1 MNGGVPS
8 VPVQGCASDR
18 ETGPVRDNPADNE
31 LLLRDQLSSL
41 QGLLVLSM
49 LMTECGDG
57 DHILQ
62 LAATSVPSLSRCH
75 LSGVYLSD
83 IGWHPISSPHDDPHV
98 RAGIRAVLGRASEG
112 GPLSIP
118 DEEWAW
124 AFPLRGLDGPV
135 GHLLVAATEEPP
147 PSERFL
153 LKVLAQQT
161 GVALVNARLHAR
173 ERATAEQLSATNAT
187 LAETVRALERSTAIH
202 DRLTQVAV
210 GGEGQEGIA
219 RAVHNLTGL
228 PVAIEDR
235 YGNLRAWAGPGR
247 PDPYPKDP
255 PARRER
261 LLHRAVREG
270 RPIREGHRL
279 LTIARPRHD
288 VLGVL
293 ALVDPDAAAGEQEHV
308 ALEHGATVL
317 AMELARLRSL
327 ADTELRVR
335 RDLVEH
341 LLSGGDEQVAL
352 ARAQT
357 LDYDLERPHRVLA
370 IEGRARR
377 GDEETFFHAVCRAA
391 RDTGCGVLLVDR
403 GRSVVLL
410 SPAEPPFDRLRCAV
424 LGELGGGECRIGVGG
439 AATTPTDFP
448 RSHREAKFALTMQ
461 QAAGSADQVV
471 NFDGL
476 GVYRLLSEVEDTVGV
491 ERFVRSWLG
500 TLLDYDARKHGE
512 LVATLT
518 EYLECG
524 GSYDAT
530 SQTLSVHRNTLK
542 YRLQRIREITGHDLS
557 SPDTRFNL
565 QLATRAWR
573 TLVGLR
579 G

>member
-1 MNGGVPS
+1 M
-8 VPVQGCASDR
+8 
-18 ETGPVRDNPADNE
+18 PADNE

-57 DHILQ
+57 DEILW

-75 LSGVYLSD
+75 VSGVYLSD
-83 IGWHPISSPHDDPHV
+83 GGWHPIGSPHDDPDV
-98 RAGIRAVLGRASEG
+98 RVSIRAGLDRAGEGG

-118 DEEWAW
+118 DEGWAW

-135 GHLLVAATEEPP
+135 GHLLVAAAEEPAP
-147 PSERFL
+147 AEQFL

-161 GVALVNARLHAR
+161 GVALVNARLHAK

-187 LAETVRALERSTAIH
+187 LAEAVRALERSTAIH

-235 YGNLRAWAGPGR
+235 YGNLRAWAGPDR

-255 PARRER
+255 PARREQ
-261 LLHRAVREG
+261 LLHRALREA
-270 RPIREGHRL
+270 RPIRAGDRL

-293 ALVDPDAAAGEQEHV
+293 ALVDPDATAGEQEHV

-352 ARAQT
+352 ARAQA
-357 LDYDLERPHRVLA
+357 LDYDLERPHRVLV

-377 GDEETFFHAVCRAA
+377 GDEEAFFHAARRAA
-391 RDTGCGVLLVDR
+391 RATGCGVLLVDH

-424 LGELGGGECRIGVGG
+424 LGEVGGGECRIGVGG
-439 AATTPTDFP
+439 AAVAPADFP
-448 RSHREAKFALTMQ
+448 RSHRQAKFALTMQ
-461 QAAGSADQVV
+461 QAAKCADQVV
-471 NFDGL
+471 EFDGL

-500 TLLDYDARKHGE
+500 LLLDYDTRKHSD
-512 LVATLT
+512 LVETLT

-524 GSYDAT
+524 GSYDAA
-530 SQTLSVHRNTLK
+530 SQAVSVHRNTLK
-542 YRLQRIREITGHDLS
+542 YRLQRIREISGHDLT

-573 TLVGLR
+573 TLVCLR
-579 G
+579 R